1 LASLAPGLWR
11 CLSAA
16 WLRSRAE
23 RVPRQRSQRKSRRR
37 LLGEAAAWPS
47 ATRPSPSPTP
57 QRYARQT
64 TSPSPVGDEATGVEM
79 RTVTSRG
86 FAREFVCPLTP
97 SPLRFTLQGN
107 ICIEPKTRHGLGFR
121 EMALDKAP
129 RSREGTAPPIKADIK
144 EATLARL
151 FFRLRL
157 SPGVLTARVPR
168 EDCFAQLRCARRLRQ
183 GHGDGDG
190 YCANAANAKQCG
202 GEKVPVLLASEY

>member
-1 LASLAPGLWR
+1 
-11 CLSAA
+11 
-16 WLRSRAE
+16 
-23 RVPRQRSQRKSRRR
+23 
-37 LLGEAAAWPS
+37 
-47 ATRPSPSPTP
+47 
-57 QRYARQT
+57 
-64 TSPSPVGDEATGVEM
+64 M